1 MGYSRK
7 IKAIIFDLDG
17 TLTVPVLDFDK
28 IRKQMGLTLED
39 GPILEAMEKM
49 TPAQRKRAEEILL
62 ENEQQALAKACLNE
76 GVTETLARLRRRGI
90 KIGILTRNT
99 RANAH
104 AIAEKFQ
111 LRFDHVV
118 GREHQP
124 VKPAPQAALRLCEQF
139 GCEPCEVLFVG
150 DYLHDLQCAKA
161 AKTLAVLI
169 RTHPR
174 AEEFVQWADH
184 QIEKIEEILELID
197 SNDKD

>member
-1 MGYSRK
+1 MGYTRK

-49 TPAQRKRAEEILL
+49 TLEQRRRAEDILL
-62 ENEQQALAKACLNE
+62 ENEQKALSQACLND
-76 GVTETLARLRRRGI
+76 GVQETLRELHQRGI

-99 RANAH
+99 HANAL
-104 AIAEKFQ
+104 AIADKFN
-111 LRFDHVV
+111 LRFDHVI
-118 GREHQP
+118 GREHEP
-124 VKPAPQAALRLCEQF
+124 VKPAPQAALRLCEHF
-139 GCEPCEVLFVG
+139 GCEPSEVLFVG

-174 AEEFVQWADH
+174 AEDFLEWADH
-184 QIEKIEEILELID
+184 DIEKIEELLELID
-197 SNDKD
+197 